1 MGIDRS
7 STETGTKENSLLSP
21 ASEALSAVFRET
33 ARVVTLETRQVL
45 FNQGDVGE
53 SLYIVL
59 SGRLEISVVS
69 EDGRRLTLNTVGAG
83 QIVGEIA
90 IFDGGPRTATI
101 EATEQ
106 SELMEITRHE
116 IRRKIRKNT
125 EIAFELLELAGRRLR
140 WLEGL
145 LEDRSFKSLEVRLA
159 KRVLYL
165 LWSNDGVATNR
176 VALSQAELAD
186 HVGATRVAVASV
198 LQHWRQE
205 GFLKSSRG
213 QIEILE
219 RQKLEEKAEQEVF

>member
-1 MGIDRS
+1 MSIDHS
-7 STETGTKENSLLSP
+7 STDTSTNENSLLAP

-33 ARVVTLETRQVL
+33 ARVVTLEARQVL

-165 LWSNDGVATNR
+165 LWSNDGVATDR
-176 VALSQAELAD
+176 VSLSQAELAD

-205 GFLKSSRG
+205 GFLKSFRG